1 MLNKKWDIFRK
12 YLIDSKFWKQSWF
25 IILIYSVNFLGFLL
39 IISWKLNNRTVY
51 QYNQINF
58 SNVFDLHKIYQFQI
72 NDRQELEETIIFLKS
87 MFLGI
92 INGICF
98 MSLRRGLLGITL
110 GTFIGAFLGLSV
122 GMIYPSIIYFLELIY
137 KGVFKV

>member
-1 MLNKKWDIFRK
+1 
-12 YLIDSKFWKQSWF
+12 
-25 IILIYSVNFLGFLL
+25 
-39 IISWKLNNRTVY
+39 
-51 QYNQINF
+51 
-58 SNVFDLHKIYQFQI
+58 
-72 NDRQELEETIIFLKS
+72 
-87 MFLGI
+87 
-92 INGICF
+92 

>member
-87 MFLGI
+87 MFLG
-92 INGICF
+92 
-98 MSLRRGLLGITL
+98 
-110 GTFIGAFLGLSV
+110 
-122 GMIYPSIIYFLELIY
+122 
-137 KGVFKV
+137 

>member
-58 SNVFDLHKIYQFQI
+58 SNVFDIHKIYQFQI

-92 INGICF
+92 INGIFF

>member
-1 MLNKKWDIFRK
+1 
-12 YLIDSKFWKQSWF
+12 
-25 IILIYSVNFLGFLL
+25 
-39 IISWKLNNRTVY
+39 VY